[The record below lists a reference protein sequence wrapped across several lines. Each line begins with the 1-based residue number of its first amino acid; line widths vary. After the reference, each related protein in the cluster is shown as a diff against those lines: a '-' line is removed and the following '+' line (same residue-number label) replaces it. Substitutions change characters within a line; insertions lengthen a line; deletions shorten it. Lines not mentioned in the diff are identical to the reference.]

1 MELKITR
8 NINEKEIEIALT
20 ETEIEEA
27 YRIMQREYLKEDIT
41 NESIDRYKEENT
53 SFYLKHI
60 EKIPELLDWLCYMF
74 EQFDSTELSH
84 NSTMDLVFDQLEQD
98 SKTSEFF
105 STLSNYAKKE
115 RNLNSIR
122 QNRADRFSQLAIL
135 IELHNK
141 QYCSC
146 KEENIPC
153 SAIKYLQ
160 GEWDISKFFN
170 SVRDKVSKKEV

>member
-8 NINEKEIEIALT
+8 NINEKEIEITLT
-20 ETEIEEA
+20 EEEIEKA
-27 YRIMQREYLKEDIT
+27 YGIMQKKYLEEDMI

-60 EKIPELLDWLCYMF
+60 EKIPELLDWLCYIF
-74 EQFDSTELSH
+74 QKFDSTEFSH
-84 NSTMDLVFDQLEQD
+84 DNTMDLVFDQLEQD
-98 SKTSEFF
+98 SKTAEFF
-105 STLSNYAKKE
+105 SALSNYVKKE
-115 RNLNSIR
+115 RSLNPIQ

-146 KEENIPC
+146 KAENIPC
-153 SAIKYLQ
+153 SAKKYLQ
-160 GEWDISKFFN
+160 GEWDISEFFN
-170 SVRDKVSKKEV
+170 SVTDEVSKREV